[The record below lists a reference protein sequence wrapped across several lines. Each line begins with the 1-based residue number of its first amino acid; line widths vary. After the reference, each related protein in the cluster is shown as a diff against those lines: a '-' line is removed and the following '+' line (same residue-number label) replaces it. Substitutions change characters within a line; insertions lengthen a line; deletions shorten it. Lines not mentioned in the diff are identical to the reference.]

1 MPGSV
6 RRSAQDVVVR
16 IVARKLADGRVE
28 FGLRKVLSDGTL
40 SGNLLPRSRMFPTTA
55 AVGSWLQS
63 TPISVITTQPS
74 STTTT
79 PTTTT
84 PTTEISVG
92 GWHSCGRRTDGSVA
106 CWGNNGSG
114 QSNLP
119 SGQFSG
125 VAAGG
130 WQTCALRAGHGQ
142 SDAPAGQFTAVA
154 GSWFHSCGLRADGS
168 ISCWGLDDS
177 GQVGAPAGRF
187 TSVDVGLN
195 HSCGLRVD
203 GTIGCWGANS
213 HGQVSAPRGQFTA
226 VAGGFDY
233 SCGLRTDG
241 TVVCWGLQRRL
252 GLQTRLTLRAG

>member
-6 RRSAQDVVVR
+6 RPAQDVVVR

-114 QSNLP
+114 QHVHP
-119 SGQFSG
+119 
-125 VAAGG
+125 
-130 WQTCALRAGHGQ
+130 R
-142 SDAPAGQFTAVA
+142 
-154 GSWFHSCGLRADGS
+154 
-168 ISCWGLDDS
+168 WGLATCRRGS
-177 GQVGAPAGRF
+177 SAVSPLGAGRRARCERAMD
-187 TSVDVGLN
+187 SQMRPQDN
-195 HSCGLRVD
+195 SLR
-203 GTIGCWGANS
+203 
-213 HGQVSAPRGQFTA
+213 
-226 VAGGFDY
+226 
-233 SCGLRTDG
+233 
-241 TVVCWGLQRRL
+241 
-252 GLQTRLTLRAG
+252 